1 MTAESIL
8 HRGKVGM
15 QCDERGLMMLCMRL
29 NASCVLFTSTMESR
43 GV

>member
-15 QCDERGLMMLCMRL
+15 QCDERGLMMLCMGL
-29 NASCVLFTSTMESR
+29 NASYVLSTCTMGAR
-43 GV
+43 R